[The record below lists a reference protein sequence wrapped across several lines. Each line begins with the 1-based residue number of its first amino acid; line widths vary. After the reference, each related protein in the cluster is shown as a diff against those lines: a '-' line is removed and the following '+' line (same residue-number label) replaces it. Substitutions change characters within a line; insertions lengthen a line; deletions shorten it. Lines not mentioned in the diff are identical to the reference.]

1 MYDAADFFN
10 ETNQPDKVV
19 EPKMSSPRRNSHE
32 RVRRPNVRPIQR
44 YGGFTALGVEK
55 ENPTLARN
63 SPGANNFKLYIF
75 VWMKRVDDSESF
87 VVKILEG
94 CSCIGWLSKGLNVG
108 E

>member
-1 MYDAADFFN
+1 MHDAADFSH

-44 YGGFTALGVEK
+44 NGRFTALGVEK

-63 SPGANNFKLYIF
+63 SPDANNFKLYIF
-75 VWMKRVDDSESF
+75 VRMKRMDDSESF
-87 VVKILEG
+87 VVKILKG
-94 CSCIGWLSKGLNVG
+94 CSCVGWLLKGLNG
-108 E
+108 GG